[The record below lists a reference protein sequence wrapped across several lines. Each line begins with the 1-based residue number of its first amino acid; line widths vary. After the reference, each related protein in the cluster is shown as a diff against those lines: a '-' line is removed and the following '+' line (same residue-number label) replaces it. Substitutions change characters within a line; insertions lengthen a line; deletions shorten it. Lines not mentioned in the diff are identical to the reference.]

1 MPAADD
7 PQRAFRKKMEAQKQ
21 PTAAETVLSTESH
34 SERSADNTAR
44 GPASEVL
51 QQLLDNLPPDHFTL
65 GWLSG
70 QLHRRSFGVI
80 VLVLA
85 LISIVP
91 GISYI
96 AGLLLLAPAI
106 DMIAGRSAPTFPHQI
121 ASRPLPTRHLAGV
134 VRRAVP
140 ALRYLERIIRPRWQI
155 SSGAPK
161 RLVGVAV
168 IFLTAVLLLTPLP
181 LAQVVPALIIVVLSV
196 AYVEDDGL
204 LLSLGLLATLVVVA
218 VSAGAV
224 WGMIAGAKRLGL

>member
-1 MPAADD
+1 MTASGD
-7 PQRAFRKKMEAQKQ
+7 PQRAFTKKMEAQKQ
-21 PTAAETVLSTESH
+21 PTASETVLSPESDP
-34 SERSADNTAR
+34 ERSADNTAR

-51 QQLLDNLPPDHFTL
+51 QRLLDNLPPDRFTL

-80 VLVLA
+80 VMVLA

-106 DMIAGRSAPTFPHQI
+106 AMVAGRSAPSFPHQI
-121 ASRPLPTRHLAGV
+121 ATRPLPARHLAGV

-140 ALRYLERIIRPRWQI
+140 VLRNLERIIRPRWQI
-155 SSGAPK
+155 SSGAAK

-168 IFLTAVLLLTPLP
+168 VLLTAVLLLTPLP

-196 AYVEDDGL
+196 AYIEDDGL
-204 LLSLGLLATLVVVA
+204 LLSLGFLATLVLVA
-218 VSAGAV
+218 ISAGAV